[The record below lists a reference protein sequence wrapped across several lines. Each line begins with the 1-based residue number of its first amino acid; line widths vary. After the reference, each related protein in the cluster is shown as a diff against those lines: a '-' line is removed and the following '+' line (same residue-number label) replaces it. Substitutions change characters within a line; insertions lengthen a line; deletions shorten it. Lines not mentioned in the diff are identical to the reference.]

1 MSGFA
6 QGLLAGFSTVDQ
18 AMTRRKELG
27 LREAQLAQQQKN
39 NERDFEFAQSQ
50 FEHRKENDQRTYD
63 LNVKNADREYA
74 LKEREHAAAQN
85 YRNASLGISQQRLQL
100 EKYNQRRLEYNDMIA
115 HSQPL
120 MTALGK
126 AIDAGDQEAAMRIY
140 GQLPKGHPLTL
151 MSSEGYAAKA
161 GQAVNNLQKIFDDKP
176 DRAIASLNTPES
188 LDALSGVFAP
198 ELQQRIGMPDSTGE
212 KTIKEARIGSI
223 VPAQQEGYI
232 LIGLDLTYS
241 DGSTA
246 HKPVTEYGSAHPDDQ
261 TVLAVPVD
269 KAVELVRDRSKF
281 AEISKNFGYFTPKQQ
296 GLSADQLQ
304 KGASQVA
311 IKVAQDGGD
320 AQGAVTQYYA
330 SMGLPQ
336 YQQQIQQQKI
346 QQGITSW
353 AGDDPDKQAFAREVA
368 SRQPEML
375 EPQNQKLLEH
385 GYENFLRIQKARGE
399 QARDDSAASA
409 SEFIRGLKQNYAQ

>member
-1 MSGFA
+1 
-6 QGLLAGFSTVDQ
+6 
-18 AMTRRKELG
+18 
-27 LREAQLAQQQKN
+27 
-39 NERDFEFAQSQ
+39 
-50 FEHRKENDQRTYD
+50 
-63 LNVKNADREYA
+63 
-74 LKEREHAAAQN
+74 
-85 YRNASLGISQQRLQL
+85 
-100 EKYNQRRLEYNDMIA
+100 
-115 HSQPL
+115 
-120 MTALGK
+120 
-126 AIDAGDQEAAMRIY
+126 
-140 GQLPKGHPLTL
+140 
-151 MSSEGYAAKA
+151 
-161 GQAVNNLQKIFDDKP
+161 
-176 DRAIASLNTPES
+176 
-188 LDALSGVFAP
+188 
-198 ELQQRIGMPDSTGE
+198 
-212 KTIKEARIGSI
+212 
-223 VPAQQEGYI
+223 
-232 LIGLDLTYS
+232 
-241 DGSTA
+241 
-246 HKPVTEYGSAHPDDQ
+246 DDQ

-385 GYENFLRIQKARGE
+385 GYANFLRIQKARGE